1 MDLYLI
7 GEKIIEWLLNPDTIT
22 SIGVVSSLIFSI
34 ITLRNSKKAQIE
46 QQKEIENNRFEEQ
59 RGILQVYT
67 INNDVSSSLNVDCM
81 VVKNIGKSPL
91 KLNKFKPNDEFINIE
106 KENWRIS
113 ILSKTDIWIP
123 PGQTHK
129 YICNLD
135 GSLSGKKNDLEL
147 FSVYYEYETLGRKFK
162 ETINDL
168 NYQYGEPFKLYTK
181 SPDIHQ
187 TLEEIKYQLYIMNT
201 K

>member
-7 GEKIIEWLLNPDTIT
+7 SRKVIGWLLKPDTIT

-34 ITLRNSKKAQIE
+34 ITLRNSKRAQIE
-46 QQKEIENNRFEEQ
+46 QQQEIENNRFEEQ

-67 INNDVSSSLNVDCM
+67 VTNDISSNSSIDCM

-91 KLNKFKPNDEFINIE
+91 KIINFKPNDEFMRIE
-106 KENWRIS
+106 KENWKIS
-113 ILSKTDIWIP
+113 ILSKTNIWIP

-135 GSLSGKKNDLEL
+135 EHINGKKNDLEF
-147 FSVYYEYETLGRKFK
+147 FSVYYEYETLGKKFK
-162 ETINDL
+162 ETINGL
-168 NYQYGEPFKLYTK
+168 TYKYGEPFKLYNK
-181 SPDIHQ
+181 SKNTEQ